1 MKTDILM
8 LDKEVIVSSEKY
20 TKHVNGFCGQ
30 NVDCFKAKPSGAQ
43 GNNLPSPTPKCFHWF
58 SKHTLSVNLRQLKS

>member
-8 LDKEVIVSSEKY
+8 LYREIIVVRSEEY

-43 GNNLPSPTPKCFHWF
+43 SNSHPSPTPNAFIGF
-58 SKHTLSVNLRQLKS
+58 SKHTRIKC